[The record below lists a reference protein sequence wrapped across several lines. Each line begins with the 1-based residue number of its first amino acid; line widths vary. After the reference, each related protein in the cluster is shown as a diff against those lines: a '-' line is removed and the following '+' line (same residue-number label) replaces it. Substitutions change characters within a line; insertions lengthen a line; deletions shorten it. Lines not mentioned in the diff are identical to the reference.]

1 MKFLLLII
9 GIAFLYFYLSKRQ
22 PKQVKR
28 IPKKPDC
35 DETGC
40 GVDCFCDEATL
51 KRAVKTDVVYFD
63 DEELDAYK
71 GIGADD
77 YTEEQTEQFN
87 EVLTTMQPGEVA
99 DWLRSLELRGINL
112 LTALKDEALMLIQDQ
127 K

>member
-1 MKFLLLII
+1 M
-9 GIAFLYFYLSKRQ
+9 SEVRQ
-22 PKQVKR
+22 AMQ
-28 IPKKPDC
+28 IN
-35 DETGC
+35 
-40 GVDCFCDEATL
+40 
-51 KRAVKTDVVYFD
+51 YFD

-112 LTALKDEALMLIQDQ
+112 PTTLKDEALMLIQDQ